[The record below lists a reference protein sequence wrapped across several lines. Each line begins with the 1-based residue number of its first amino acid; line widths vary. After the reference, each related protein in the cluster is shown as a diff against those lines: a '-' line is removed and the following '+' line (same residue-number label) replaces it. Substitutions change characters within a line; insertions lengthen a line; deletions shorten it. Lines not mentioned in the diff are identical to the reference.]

1 MREKGIER
9 EQAMDSVRLQ
19 RLIDVCDTKENTALY
34 LLQEWNY
41 EPQVKRQMLHF
52 SKFHFLQTSIVFAVK
67 LYFQYSMGHVLI
79 SPPPPPRP
87 TPHSLFKLFFRVV
100 SAFFPCVPC
109 NRPDNVRLRAFYF
122 VCPCKERQKLARP
135 LSCSL

>member
-41 EPQVKRQMLHF
+41 EPQVKANAPC
-52 SKFHFLQTSIVFAVK
+52 SKVPFLQTSKIYVVK
-67 LYFQYSMGHVLI
+67 LYIESSMGHVVI
-79 SPPPPPRP
+79 SPHPPAPN
-87 TPHSLFKLFFRVV
+87 TLFKLF
-100 SAFFPCVPC
+100 
-109 NRPDNVRLRAFYF
+109 YF
-122 VCPCKERQKLARP
+122 VWSLFP
-135 LSCSL
+135 LPAL

>member
-41 EPQVKRQMLHF
+41 EPQVDKKGKCLTFQSFVFLHPV
-52 SKFHFLQTSIVFAVK
+52 LQTSTF
-67 LYFQYSMGHVLI
+67 L
-79 SPPPPPRP
+79 SPPPA
-87 TPHSLFKLFFRVV
+87 HSLSLHFFRV
-100 SAFFPCVPC
+100 APFPCVPWT
-109 NRPDNVRLRAFYF
+109 VYG
-122 VCPCKERQKLARP
+122 
-135 LSCSL
+135 

>member
-41 EPQVKRQMLHF
+41 EPQVDKKGKCWMLQV
-52 SKFHFLQTSIVFAVK
+52 SSSSADPAVQTSAVHVFV
-67 LYFQYSMGHVLI
+67 
-79 SPPPPPRP
+79 SPSIPP
-87 TPHSLFKLFFRVV
+87 SLSLSTFFGECLCLCV
-100 SAFFPCVPC
+100 SWTV
-109 NRPDNVRLRAFYF
+109 YG
-122 VCPCKERQKLARP
+122 
-135 LSCSL
+135 

>member
-41 EPQVKRQMLHF
+41 EPQVNRQLHHVL
-52 SKFHFLQTSIVFAVK
+52 KFHFYKPLR
-67 LYFQYSMGHVLI
+67 YI
-79 SPPPPPRP
+79 S
-87 TPHSLFKLFFRVV
+87 L
-100 SAFFPCVPC
+100 
-109 NRPDNVRLRAFYF
+109 
-122 VCPCKERQKLARP
+122 
-135 LSCSL
+135 